1 MKLSK
6 IVKFY
11 NATQITIVTFLLSF
25 LRFKNSTKFSFFF
38 LFQKNFQRRSILYE
52 KSFRSK
58 QWNYLTFRKDRYDF
72 RATLPH
78 LREFHVSQITVM
90 QSVGQRWA
98 SRRVKPAEKRRN
110 DSKVMA
116 KCSSNYRY
124 AADERLRRTPRP
136 CLLEVATTSI
146 RISTKCPP
154 FFRAF
159 YIRTL

>member
-1 MKLSK
+1 M
-6 IVKFY
+6 
-11 NATQITIVTFLLSF
+11 
-25 LRFKNSTKFSFFF
+25 
-38 LFQKNFQRRSILYE
+38 
-52 KSFRSK
+52 
-58 QWNYLTFRKDRYDF
+58 TFRTDRYGF
-72 RATLPH
+72 AATFFSH
-78 LREFHVSQITVM
+78 SSREFHVSRITII
-90 QSVGQRWA
+90 QGAGQRWA

-154 FFRAF
+154 FLRAF
-159 YIRTL
+159 CINKLGRTNPFPGCWWILRMTAQEWPCFFFFYRRIQVITK